1 MWPRREFLVNANSVN
16 GISGYRDGDYKL
28 VSINGSFL
36 EFSRYIGA
44 GPEQQVHIPTPGGTL
59 PGADANASVNPLDS
73 LMTSSL
79 TWEVLEK
86 LDEGELAVPTGWRQ
100 RAAVN
105 CSPENSSP
113 VPGLAELHEGYY
125 LFDLASDP
133 CELNNLAQGTTLGKQ
148 TGSKDLWLGNVILV
162 KLHFGR
168 S

>member
-1 MWPRREFLVNANSVN
+1 
-16 GISGYRDGDYKL
+16 
-28 VSINGSFL
+28 
-36 EFSRYIGA
+36 
-44 GPEQQVHIPTPGGTL
+44 
-59 PGADANASVNPLDS
+59 
-73 LMTSSL
+73 MTSSL

-133 CELNNLAQGTTLGKQ
+133 CELNNLAQEQ
-148 TGSKDLWLGNVILV
+148 PSVVSEISKKLDHYLAVAEPAILHSVDVRGYPEFNDCLWARWEDTVPSTN
-162 KLHFGR
+162 R
-168 S
+168 TCPCQ